1 MAATRRVDE
10 EYTSIPVG
18 FRRNGNLMA
27 DSRFGNYSCGWNLR
41 GSWVKLQKVEQ
52 IRFLSMILIRRRC
65 VCQNII
71 KKKKWSRANDSNKKK
86 TERSGPTSLHRWII
100 VPWRERDDVYTDK
113 SDHYHSC
120 SSTILFLYFSSLTN
134 VSFSCWNFVS
144 FARFFRII
152 S

>member
-71 KKKKWSRANDSNKKK
+71 KKKNGVAPMTRTRRRQKD
-86 TERSGPTSLHRWII
+86 L
-100 VPWRERDDVYTDK
+100 
-113 SDHYHSC
+113 
-120 SSTILFLYFSSLTN
+120 
-134 VSFSCWNFVS
+134 
-144 FARFFRII
+144 ARLRCIDE
-152 S
+152 